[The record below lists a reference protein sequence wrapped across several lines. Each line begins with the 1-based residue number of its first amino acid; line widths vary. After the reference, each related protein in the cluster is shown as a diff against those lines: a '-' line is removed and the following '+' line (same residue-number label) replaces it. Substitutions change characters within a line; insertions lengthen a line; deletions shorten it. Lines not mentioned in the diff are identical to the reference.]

1 REPHRRPMQQA
12 ASTAEDLRD
21 ARALR
26 LGHVQAALRA
36 APQHVVCASG
46 PFVVDEVAKLALAE
60 PRAIVLAQATIAD
73 HLVGAG
79 AVAAKDRAQ
88 RGGRDLRVPC
98 EECIAQSDPR
108 LSAELASRKRRS
120 VGP

>member
-1 REPHRRPMQQA
+1 
-12 ASTAEDLRD
+12 
-21 ARALR
+21 
-26 LGHVQAALRA
+26 
-36 APQHVVCASG
+36 
-46 PFVVDEVAKLALAE
+46 VAKLALAE

-79 AVAAKDRAQ
+79 AVTAKDRAQ

-108 LSAELASRKRRS
+108 LRAELASRKRRV
-120 VGP
+120 VGPWSFEVREVRPQALNDSLGEVPVRGDLAAEDRKQRRCTGVVVYP